1 MVFIQLVLKLT
12 GELCVLH
19 SEKALELLL
28 CSLLVEGMEY
38 VPVIPLVQI
47 WLNLH
52 MVYCSL

>member
-19 SEKALELLL
+19 SQKALELLL

-47 WLNLH
+47 
-52 MVYCSL
+52 